1 MQNKQNGLL
10 NVAALSLSKV
20 AGYKTENCHLSA
32 NVRSVR
38 SNGCVLGFHG
48 TLLIEYIRTFSK

>member
-10 NVAALSLSKV
+10 NVTALSLSKV

-32 NVRSVR
+32 NVRSIR
-38 SNGCVLGFHG
+38 SNGYVLGFHD
-48 TLLIEYIRTFSK
+48 IKII